1 MQFGRLTVLER
12 ADNAKDGSS
21 RWLCQCN
28 CEEHNTVI
36 VSGRNL
42 NSGHTKSCGC
52 IRKEITQNL
61 RPFNKYDLD
70 SKEYGIGYTN
80 KGEEF
85 YFDKEDYNKIKE
97 YTWYIDGSRCVCTKP
112 PSGLILF
119 HRLVTNA
126 DKDME
131 VDHINHIR
139 TDNRKCNLR
148 VVDRSLNQ
156 RNLPLSKRNTSG
168 VVGVWFNK
176 DANKWVAEIRLNYK
190 KISLGYFIN
199 KEDAIKARKEAEE
212 KYFGEYSYDNS
223 MKIAKENGIIENK
236 D

>member
-1 MQFGRLTVLER
+1 
-12 ADNAKDGSS
+12 
-21 RWLCQCN
+21 
-28 CEEHNTVI
+28 
-36 VSGRNL
+36 
-42 NSGHTKSCGC
+42 
-52 IRKEITQNL
+52 
-61 RPFNKYDLD
+61 
-70 SKEYGIGYTN
+70 
-80 KGEEF
+80 
-85 YFDKEDYNKIKE
+85 
-97 YTWYIDGSRCVCTKP
+97 
-112 PSGLILF
+112 
-119 HRLVTNA
+119 
-126 DKDME
+126 ME